1 MNTITEALKEL
12 TRRFPT
18 TGEQHHCLTYN
29 EETGQ
34 MDLGIW
40 VKDVC
45 YGFHLDSEEELY
57 SVNVLSDNIE
67 QLFVCQAIEEGK
79 ADDNTVN

>member
-18 TGEQHHCLTYN
+18 TGGKHHYLTYN

-34 MDLGIW
+34 LDLGLW
-40 VKDVC
+40 VKDVS
-45 YGFHLDSEEELY
+45 YRFHLDSEEELH
-57 SVNVLSDNIE
+57 SVNVLSDDIE
-67 QLFVCQAIEEGK
+67 QLFIRRSIEEGTDN
-79 ADDNTVN
+79 ADTVN